1 VFFTIP
7 NLFTMIRVLMTP
19 FILYELAHGQFLAG
33 GWLFG
38 AAAFTDLLDGAVARR
53 FGAETKIGLYLDPI
67 ADKILLTSIY
77 IGLAAG
83 HAVAVWVVV
92 VIFGRDLWIVLLSA
106 VALKFTSFRKIEP
119 SVWGKASTFLQIMTA
134 VALMAANGY
143 HDVIL
148 ARICDFLIWA
158 VVGFAVVSAAD
169 YSLRGVRWLAER

>member
-1 VFFTIP
+1 
-7 NLFTMIRVLMTP
+7 MIRVLMTP

-33 GWLFG
+33 G
-38 AAAFTDLLDGAVARR
+38 

-83 HAVAVWVVV
+83 NAVAVWVVV
-92 VIFGRDLWIVLLSA
+92 GIFARDLWIVLLSA

-134 VALMAANGY
+134 VAVMAANGY
-143 HDVIL
+143 HDVVL
-148 ARICDFLIWA
+148 AR
-158 VVGFAVVSAAD
+158 
-169 YSLRGVRWLAER
+169 